1 MNKDRRNWMAG
12 LSAIGLTSLL
22 PTGSEAGEQREAK
35 PLTTA
40 VLVRSVLTLADKAAK
55 SEMSHASE
63 LLMEVAAKILKG
75 EPVVPCTTDSDCERK
90 NPRLARQGG
99 RR

>member
-22 PTGSEAGEQREAK
+22 PTEGEAVEQREAK

-40 VLVRSVLTLADKAAK
+40 GLAKSLLTLADKAERQGMKREAQ
-55 SEMSHASE
+55 AIY
-63 LLMEVAAKILKG
+63 AAVK
-75 EPVVPCTTDSDCERK
+75 VVMDGSPIPCDTDTDCERK

-99 RR
+99 KR